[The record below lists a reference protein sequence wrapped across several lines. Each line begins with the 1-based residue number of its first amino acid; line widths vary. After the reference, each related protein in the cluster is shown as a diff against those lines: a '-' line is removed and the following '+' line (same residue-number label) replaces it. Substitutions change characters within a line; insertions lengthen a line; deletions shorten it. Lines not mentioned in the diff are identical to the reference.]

1 MQLVMPKMSSQLT
14 LAAAASTLALAAFAL
29 SSPSIGRDAHG
40 AASMVPAVAEMPAP
54 LSLPSL
60 LR

>member
-1 MQLVMPKMSSQLT
+1 MQPMTKMSTQLT
-14 LAAAASTLALAAFAL
+14 LAAAASTLALVAL
-29 SSPSIGRDAHG
+29 AIGSPVIERDARG
-40 AASMVPAVAEMPAP
+40 TSSMVPAVAEMPAP